1 LNKLDRNGLVTADVE
16 LFITYDGDTRVLGLR
31 VQVVEVEGKQV
42 LHKDLLTALIATPR
56 PPSLPQGP
64 PKDHK
69 GLPPPARESCASM
82 DWKCRVVSWL
92 KGITGHRPCAGGRHP
107 FRPHPEGDRFE
118 SGGHRGNGDYHRH
131 RFHRP
136 RHGFM
141 RFIIHVV
148 VPVLIGVAAGVGVGI
163 ISVFVAEI
171 VGGLLVRIR
180 GRRAEPDY
188 QEIRDVK
195 QYDEEDE
202 LPQYEEGEGAP
213 EYTDTDEK
221 RE

>member
-1 LNKLDRNGLVTADVE
+1 
-16 LFITYDGDTRVLGLR
+16 
-31 VQVVEVEGKQV
+31 
-42 LHKDLLTALIATPR
+42 
-56 PPSLPQGP
+56 
-64 PKDHK
+64 
-69 GLPPPARESCASM
+69 
-82 DWKCRVVSWL
+82 
-92 KGITGHRPCAGGRHP
+92 
-107 FRPHPEGDRFE
+107 
-118 SGGHRGNGDYHRH
+118 
-131 RFHRP
+131 
-136 RHGFM
+136 M

-171 VGGLLVRIR
+171 VGGLLIRIR

-202 LPQYEEGEGAP
+202 LPQYEEVEGAP